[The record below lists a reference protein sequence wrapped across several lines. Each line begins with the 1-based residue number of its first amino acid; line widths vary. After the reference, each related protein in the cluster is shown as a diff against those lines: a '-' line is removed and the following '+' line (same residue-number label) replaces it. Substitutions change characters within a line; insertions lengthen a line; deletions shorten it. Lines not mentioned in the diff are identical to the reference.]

1 MRREAP
7 WAMIFAGDVALCTET
22 KEEMERRLEEWRS
35 RLEDRG
41 MRVSRQKTEHLCAG
55 RRATEVGSVKM
66 HGKTVTRTK
75 VFKYLGSIVQED
87 GDAEDEVGKRIQAG
101 WNSWRKV
108 TGVLC
113 DSKISPGV
121 KGRLYK
127 TMVRSTM
134 LYGMETVAVTKSQE
148 KQMER
153 VEMKMLRFSL
163 GVTRRNRIRNE
174 EVRRQM
180 KVEKLSDKL
189 REARLRWFGH
199 VMRREETYVGKR
211 VMEIMVGKRKR
222 GRPRR
227 R

>member
-1 MRREAP
+1 M
-7 WAMIFAGDVALCTET
+7 
-22 KEEMERRLEEWRS
+22 K
-35 RLEDRG
+35 
-41 MRVSRQKTEHLCAG
+41 
-55 RRATEVGSVKM
+55 VGSVKM
-66 HGKTVTRTK
+66 QGKTVTRTK
-75 VFKYLGSIVQED
+75 VFKYLGSTVQED
-87 GDAEDEVGKRIQAG
+87 GGTEDEVGKRIQAG

-108 TGVLC
+108 TGVVC
-113 DSKISPGV
+113 DSKVSPRV

-127 TMVRSTM
+127 MMVRPTM
-134 LYGMETVAVTKSQE
+134 LYRMETVAVTKSQE
-148 KQMER
+148 KQVER

-174 EVRRQM
+174 EVRRRL

-227 R
+227 RWKDCIKEDMAAVGVTEKDAEDRRRWRIAIRTGDLT

>member
-1 MRREAP
+1 M
-7 WAMIFAGDVALCTET
+7 
-22 KEEMERRLEEWRS
+22 
-35 RLEDRG
+35 
-41 MRVSRQKTEHLCAG
+41 
-55 RRATEVGSVKM
+55 
-66 HGKTVTRTK
+66 
-75 VFKYLGSIVQED
+75 FKYLGLTVQKD
-87 GDAEDEVGKRIQAG
+87 GSTEDEVGKRIQAG

-113 DSKISPGV
+113 NSKVSPGV
-121 KGRLYK
+121 KRRLYK
-127 TMVRSTM
+127 MMVRPTM

-163 GVTRRNRIRNE
+163 GVTRRNRIQNE
-174 EVRRQM
+174 EVRRRL

-189 REARLRWFGH
+189 REARLRWFRH

-211 VMEIMVGKRKR
+211 VMGIVVGKRKR

-227 R
+227 RWKDCVKEDMAVVGVTEKDAEDRRRWRMAIRTGDPT